1 MIDLQG
7 TFRLEHIPP
16 LGKPGRK
23 WSLLLRNGPTLEG
36 VNYLLDAA
44 FRGRAR
50 PSQWYCGLIS
60 GAGFS
65 AISEDDTMASHGG
78 WTEFTNGGASRRGW
92 SPATAAGGLVGST
105 TNFTLGAEGTIVGV
119 FLTSESL
126 GSTGLL
132 YSMATDVNGGID
144 VAPAG
149 TYPGGTGYPAQ
160 VGSVISVTYNLRL
173 RPRS

>member
-7 TFRLEHIPP
+7 IFEIGYTPP
-16 LGKPGRK
+16 LGGPART
-23 WSLLLRNGPTLEG
+23 LLFLRNGPTLEG

-50 PSQWYCGLIS
+50 PSQWFVGLIS
-60 GAGFS
+60 GAGYS
-65 AISEDDTMASHGG
+65 AVSENDTMSSHSG
-78 WTEFTNGGASRRGW
+78 WTEFTNGGILRRGW
-92 SPATAAGGLVGST
+92 SPANAAGGLIGST
-105 TNFTLGAEGTIVGV
+105 TNFTLGAAGNILGV
-119 FLTSESL
+119 FLTSQQV

-132 YSMATDVNGGID
+132 YSMAIDVNDGID

-149 TYPGGTGYPAQ
+149 TYPGGIGYPPQ
-160 VGSVISVTYNLRL
+160 VGGVISVTYNLRL